1 MAKEYNED
9 DIQVLSAR
17 DAVRLRPQLYFE
29 QCFKEGSLDALPFE
43 VLCHAFDEYFDGKC
57 STIKLIVSKQ
67 SFTIEYDAGMSLKST
82 SSGISVAESIMTQIG
97 ACSNQKK
104 HLEVGR
110 EFCSLGMAT
119 INFAAAS
126 CELTSQNNGNKGVYT
141 FEKGLLKRKQEMSD
155 SSSDSPF
162 TSIYVHPD
170 PDIFSGLQFTSKGI
184 QKKVTR
190 LSEKLSSLSFH
201 VIDKISK

>member
-57 STIKLIVSKQ
+57 SHIKLMVNKHDFS
-67 SFTIEYDAGMSLKST
+67 IEYNAGMSLEQT
-82 SSGISVAESIMTQIG
+82 PSGITRAECIMTQIG

-126 CELTSQNNGNKGVYT
+126 CELITQNNGNKGVYT

-155 SSSDSPF
+155 SSSVSPS
-162 TSIYVHPD
+162 TSIDVHPD

-190 LSEKLSSLSFH
+190 LSEKLNGISFH

>member
-1 MAKEYNED
+1 MKEYNED

-29 QCFKEGSLDALPFE
+29 LCFNEGSLDALPFE

-57 STIKLIVSKQ
+57 SSIKLVVSKH
-67 SFTIEYDAGMSLKST
+67 SFTIDYDAGMSLEPT
-82 SSGISVAESIMTQIG
+82 PSGISIAESIMTQIG

-104 HLEVGR
+104 HLEVGQ

-126 CELTSQNNGNKGVYT
+126 CELITQSNGQKGVYT
-141 FEKGLLKRKQEMSD
+141 FEKGLLKHKQEAPVASTT
-155 SSSDSPF
+155 SAA
-162 TSIYVHPD
+162 TSISVHPD
-170 PDIFSGLQFTSKGI
+170 PEIFPELFFTSMGI
-184 QKKVTR
+184 QKKVDR
-190 LSEKLSSLSFH
+190 LSEKLDELTFQ
-201 VIDKISK
+201 VLDNIAN